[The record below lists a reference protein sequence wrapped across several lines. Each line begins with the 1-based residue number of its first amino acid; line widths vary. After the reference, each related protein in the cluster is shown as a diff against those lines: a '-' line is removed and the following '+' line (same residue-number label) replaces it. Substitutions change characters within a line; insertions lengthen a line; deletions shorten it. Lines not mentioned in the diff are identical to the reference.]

1 MPDNIIDALIG
12 AGAIVTV
19 ALITLYGS
27 RILNKAQKNLIDVD
41 VLGRLTGQILTLQNE
56 QTRLHTEQA
65 ELQNQ
70 IEAFEDTNRIL
81 WSYCIELVEFVK
93 AKGHTPPEPPAE
105 LETNPK
111 LMKILRKK

>member
-1 MPDNIIDALIG
+1 MADTTLNAII
-12 AGAIVTV
+12 AGIAIVLV
-19 ALITLYGS
+19 ALITYLSS
-27 RILNKAQKNLIDVD
+27 RVLNKAQRNLIDVD
-41 VLGRLTGQILTLQNE
+41 TLGKLTKQILDLQ
-56 QTRLHTEQA
+56 TEQNRLYKEQA
-65 ELQNQ
+65 KQQNQ

>member
-1 MPDNIIDALIG
+1 MNDALIFTLG
-12 AGAIVTV
+12 TIVV
-19 ALITLYGS
+19 ALISFYSSRTLG
-27 RILNKAQKNLIDVD
+27 KAQKNLLDVD
-41 VLGRLTGQILTLQNE
+41 TLGKLTKQILDLQ
-56 QTRLHTEQA
+56 TEQNRLYKEQA
-65 ELQNQ
+65 KQQNQ